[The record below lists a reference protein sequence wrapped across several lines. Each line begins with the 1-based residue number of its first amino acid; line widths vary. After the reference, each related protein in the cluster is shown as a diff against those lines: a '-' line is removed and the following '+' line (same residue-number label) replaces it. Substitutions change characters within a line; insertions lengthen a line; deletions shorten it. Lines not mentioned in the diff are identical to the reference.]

1 MKSIKERTTEINN
14 RILNYKSRK
23 NKILKILISSAACL
37 VLIVSAIV
45 IPFVFKDN
53 KDPNGNY
60 NNLLNSSLYE
70 IYSQKKD
77 LFNEINLSSTT
88 RSVKNKNYG
97 NTQKISA
104 DEAETERGEI
114 ISYFDKTDTENYF
127 KQINFPPIEGIK
139 SSIIVVYNN
148 KQIIGGIELEENLTF
163 EQKDVINTFF
173 TNFYSAYL
181 VNESIYFGAQFK
193 TFNNIIFVNVM
204 SVYDIFIED
213 IEKTDV
219 GYISNKT
226 KTFIKL
232 TSQNS
237 EIVIPEGIEVIANKA
252 FEMQQQNTSVSL
264 NNFTKKVVLPESLKK
279 IEDYA
284 FYSCVELENINL
296 PDSIEY
302 IGSYVFTKDVM
313 LQNNPAKLK
322 LTTLPNSLTFV
333 GIDTFSNLVN
343 YEELE
348 DNSIYKIDD
357 WVLGFKGSQTEIS
370 VPNGTKGIAERAFSK
385 TKVNKLFIPS
395 SVDYIGNNILP
406 EVTGTYVGVFV
417 EGTNDIKQT
426 WSENCFKTFSLLSS
440 KTFVYYNYT
449 NEDVIKFDEKL
460 KNVGTVIE
468 DFAYRA
474 YDTNLRD
481 PIYIDENVEFLEPW
495 AFYFTNAAEFIV
507 DENNPY
513 FCSVDG
519 IIYTK
524 DLKTLVAYPNKKEGA
539 TFTIP
544 STVENISDFAF
555 NNCLQLESLIIP
567 KTVKYVGAGA
577 FYFLQNDQ
585 TLYFEH
591 ETIPTSWNLSWF
603 SSSKANLVWGCE
615 N

>member
-1 MKSIKERTTEINN
+1 M
-14 RILNYKSRK
+14 
-23 NKILKILISSAACL
+23 
-37 VLIVSAIV
+37 
-45 IPFVFKDN
+45 
-53 KDPNGNY
+53 
-60 NNLLNSSLYE
+60 
-70 IYSQKKD
+70 
-77 LFNEINLSSTT
+77 
-88 RSVKNKNYG
+88 
-97 NTQKISA
+97 
-104 DEAETERGEI
+104 
-114 ISYFDKTDTENYF
+114 
-127 KQINFPPIEGIK
+127 
-139 SSIIVVYNN
+139 VYN
-148 KQIIGGIELEENLTF
+148 KEQIIGGIELEENLTF
-163 EQKDVINTFF
+163 EQKDNITIFF
-173 TNFYSAYL
+173 TNFYSSYL
-181 VNESIYFGAQFK
+181 IKKHIYFGAQFK
-193 TFNNIIFVNVM
+193 TFGNIIFVNVM
-204 SVYDIFIED
+204 SVYDIFVED

-252 FEMQQQNTSVSL
+252 FYMQQQNTSVSL

-279 IEDYA
+279 IEDEA

-302 IGSYVFTKDVM
+302 IGSYVFAKDVM
-313 LQNNPAKLK
+313 LQNYSAKLK

-333 GIDTFSNLVN
+333 GVDSFSNLIN
-343 YEELE
+343 YEELQE
-348 DNSIYKIDD
+348 NSIYTIDD

-370 VPNGTKGIAERAFSK
+370 VPSGTKGIAERAFSK

-395 SVDYIGNNILP
+395 SVDFVGNNILP
-406 EVTGTYVGVFV
+406 EVTGAYVGVFV
-417 EGTNDIKQT
+417 EGTDDIKQT
-426 WSENCFKTFSLLSS
+426 WSKNCFKTFNLLSS
-440 KTFVYYNYT
+440 KKFVYYNYT
-449 NEDVIKFDEKL
+449 NEDVVKFDEKL
-460 KNVGTVIE
+460 KNVGSSIE

-474 YDTNLRD
+474 YDTNLRE
-481 PIYIDENVEFLEPW
+481 PIYVDENVEFLEPQ

-524 DLKTLVAYPNKKEGA
+524 DLKTLVAYPNKKEGS

-577 FYFLQNDQ
+577 FYFFKANQ
-585 TLYFEH
+585 TLNFEH
-591 ETIPTSWNLSWF
+591 ETIPISWN
-603 SSSKANLVWGCE
+603 SSSFQSSEASLVWGYE